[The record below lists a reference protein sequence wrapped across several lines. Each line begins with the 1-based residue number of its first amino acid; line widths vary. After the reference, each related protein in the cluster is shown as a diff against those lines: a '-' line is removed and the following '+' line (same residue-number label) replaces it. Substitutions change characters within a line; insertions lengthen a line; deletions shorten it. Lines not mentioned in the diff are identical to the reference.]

1 MYTQSRPPAFWVK
14 ICLGAEHWFHI
25 HQSALGT
32 HWNECCLDLS
42 QNLQHFYVSLRSK
55 RNSSIHNWHSD
66 VTGLQHVKRA
76 PRTKERFNLVFDRS
90 KCITSC
96 TWGVPAYWLIPCQVM
111 GWTTASKWVTKLY
124 TLQSACDNLPLYS
137 YHGAYNWLED
147 IVECELNFS
156 RAMLAADQINKQ
168 WEKAG
173 QYSAKRLPLQI
184 AQQFH
189 DLKG

>member
-1 MYTQSRPPAFWVK
+1 MLYTLDLGHQHFGSK
-14 ICLGAEHWFHI
+14 IASVQDIGSIFFS
-25 HQSALGT
+25 QSACPRNALK
-32 HWNECCLDLS
+32 WML
-42 QNLQHFYVSLRSK
+42 LRLIPKSTAFLWEPAQLTGK
-55 RNSSIHNWHSD
+55 R
-66 VTGLQHVKRA
+66 G
-76 PRTKERFNLVFDRS
+76 PRTKEIFHLVFDHS

-137 YHGAYNWLED
+137 YHGAYNWMED

-173 QYSAKRLPLQI
+173 QYFAKRLPLQI